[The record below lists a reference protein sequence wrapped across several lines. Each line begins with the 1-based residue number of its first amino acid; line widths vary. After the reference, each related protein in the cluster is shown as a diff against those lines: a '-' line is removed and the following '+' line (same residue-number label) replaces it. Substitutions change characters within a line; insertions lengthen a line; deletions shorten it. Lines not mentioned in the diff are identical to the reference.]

1 MIENPD
7 DSSGVSVGASAGSVG
22 RVVVSGAGSVLDAGV
37 GLLAGLDLG
46 LADAG
51 AADLAIE
58 DGGALV
64 AQTVTLGSAAA
75 LRGDGQVTAIVNN
88 LRGTLAP
95 GTSIGTLTVTGDVA
109 SGGVLELE
117 AAGTAAGEFDVLAS
131 GGTLDVDGGTVRIVL
146 REGFLPQAG
155 DELAIATATGGA
167 AIAASAV
174 REVQGAAPGFDFEI
188 VASGNDLLFRA
199 LGDAE
204 GFGACQIAQLKAASK
219 LCKKHF
225 DCQAAFAK
233 KPAKDAGGTKRD
245 ACLGDGTAAYA
256 KAYDKAAAKA
266 AQKGE
271 VCGSTVSAAEADDVV
286 ALAVAEIVAG
296 IETGWT
302 AGEDAKDDALRAALL
317 GSSGTLCAALLKVEG
332 GQVKKRDAGKRDA
345 ARTKATQKFDASTAK
360 ALAKATGVD
369 YGGTP
374 PAEIAEAVTEAV
386 RDATGA
392 TAGVAP

>member
-1 MIENPD
+1 M
-7 DSSGVSVGASAGSVG
+7 
-22 RVVVSGAGSVLDAGV
+22 
-37 GLLAGLDLG
+37 
-46 LADAG
+46 
-51 AADLAIE
+51 
-58 DGGALV
+58 
-64 AQTVTLGSAAA
+64 
-75 LRGDGQVTAIVNN
+75 NN
-88 LRGTLAP
+88 LRGTIAP
-95 GTSIGTLTVTGDVA
+95 GESIGTLTVAGDVT

-117 AAGTAAGEFDVLAS
+117 AAGTAAGEFDVIA
-131 GGTLDVDGGTVRIVL
+131 GGGLLDVGSGTVRIVL
-146 REGFLPQAG
+146 REGFLPRAG
-155 DELAIATATGGA
+155 DALAIATATNGA
-167 AIAASAV
+167 AIAASVV

-188 VASGNDLLFRA
+188 VADGDDLLFRA

-245 ACLGDGTAAYA
+245 ACLADGTAAYA

-271 VCGSTVSAAEADDVV
+271 PCGSTAPAADADDVV
-286 ALAVAEIVAG
+286 VDAVAELVAG

-302 AGEDAKDDALRAALL
+302 AGADAKDDALRGALL
-317 GSSGTLCAALLKVEG
+317 GSSGTLCAALLKIES

-345 ARTKATQKFDASTAK
+345 ARTKATQKFDAAAAK
-360 ALAKATGVD
+360 ALAKATGVT

-374 PAEIAEAVTEAV
+374 PAEISEAVTAAV
-386 RDATGA
+386 RDAAGA
-392 TAGVAP
+392 TVGVAP